1 MAVELELREQGAQ
14 SLEREMQSFLEDRI
28 VKGHFRLPCGGSF
41 FKNNRAFGA
50 PTGQII
56 DSLGLKGLRVGGAQ
70 LAPWH
75 GNIIVNSGSASSGE
89 IWALACRIRSEV
101 RRRCGFELEPEVQR
115 LGYWDDVDA

>member
-1 MAVELELREQGAQ
+1 
-14 SLEREMQSFLEDRI
+14 MQNFLEDRI

-56 DSLGLKGLRVGGAQ
+56 DSLGLKGRRLGRAQ

-75 GNIIVNSGSASSGE
+75 GNIIVNTGHARAAE
-89 IWALACRIRSEV
+89 IWQLAEDV
-101 RRRCGFELEPEVQR
+101 RDAVQRRTNFVLEAEIQR
-115 LGYWDDVDA
+115 LGGWRVNNE